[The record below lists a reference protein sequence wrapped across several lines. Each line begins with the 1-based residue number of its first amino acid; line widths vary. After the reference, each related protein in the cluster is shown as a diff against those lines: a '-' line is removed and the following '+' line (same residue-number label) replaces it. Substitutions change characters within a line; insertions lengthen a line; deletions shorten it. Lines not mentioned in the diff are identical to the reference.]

1 LSSTRNNL
9 KSNTVQLK
17 LSCIVL
23 IFWQI
28 KRTLNSKVFFLCE
41 KSPATLVQLLL
52 RTSKKPYFLPSTIV
66 NRSLQSHR
74 VLSKATRAPPPHCSE
89 IRFPDL
95 RSSSSPGSGI
105 ATSSVIQFRRKRN
118 SIVRCSVTPSA
129 RYVCL

>member
-1 LSSTRNNL
+1 MFKRIPSYFFTSE
-9 KSNTVQLK
+9 
-17 LSCIVL
+17 L
-23 IFWQI
+23 ISY
-28 KRTLNSKVFFLCE
+28 KCE
-41 KSPATLVQLLL
+41 KD
-52 RTSKKPYFLPSTIV
+52 IGEIE
-66 NRSLQSHR
+66 SLQSHR

-129 RYVCL
+129 RNRIIMATVW